1 MIPLHSYLL
10 YCGLYAVAIAM
21 PGPGVIAIVARALG
35 SGFRSTIPARIG
47 HPGRRSDA

>member
-10 YCGLYAVAIAM
+10 YCGLYAIAIAV

-35 SGFRSTIPARIG
+35 SGFRATIPA
-47 HPGRRSDA
+47 PS

>member
-10 YCGLYAVAIAM
+10 YCGLYAVAVAV

-35 SGFRSTIPARIG
+35 SGFK
-47 HPGRRSDA
+47 